1 MLPFRI
7 GRKRKRVFRNSCGRT
22 SHEDRRVEIEAAE
35 NAEPGVAADGGRAGG
50 VARRLADAERR
61 RGAAVGVR
69 PAAAAR
75 VDLRHRGDRTGG
87 DAGARLRA
95 GRTVAPRR
103 AEAAAAGA
111 GCGGA
116 AATRRRGG
124 RQERPAGPPDAGRP
138 GSGAGAAGRPG
149 APARRRPLR
158 AEGDHRRGVPT
169 GAGAAP
175 GAALARGPA
184 HDHGAA
190 RRTPGQGGA
199 RPPRPEPATAPSAQR
214 QSARGREGKRPAN
227 SDVGAGATEQRSG
240 GEARRA
246 SGDPRRRRYH
256 TGAGGSAD
264 TDLRAA
270 AEHPGGDGPPSRYR
284 GEADE
289 RRHSGVEVMRFGP
302 RDFGGCQTT
311 RVATRRRAAA
321 ATSIHRPGAVA
332 TQRI

>member
-1 MLPFRI
+1 MPP
-7 GRKRKRVFRNSCGRT
+7 C
-22 SHEDRRVEIEAAE
+22 
-35 NAEPGVAADGGRAGG
+35 
-50 VARRLADAERR
+50 
-61 RGAAVGVR
+61 RG
-69 PAAAAR
+69 
-75 VDLRHRGDRTGG
+75 
-87 DAGARLRA
+87 
-95 GRTVAPRR
+95 
-103 AEAAAAGA
+103 
-111 GCGGA
+111 
-116 AATRRRGG
+116 GG

-138 GSGAGAAGRPG
+138 GPGAGAAGRPG

-158 AEGDHRRGVPT
+158 AEGGHRRRLPT
-169 GAGAAP
+169 GSGAAT

-190 RRTPGQGGA
+190 CRTPRQGGA

-214 QSARGREGKRPAN
+214 QSARGREGNRPAN

-256 TGAGGSAD
+256 TGAGGSAN

-289 RRHSGVEVMRFGP
+289 RRHSGGENSQANWQVTGGESPLGRRSSHSTTHREPCVSAGDDTDEASVAVRAGTGMSAERERIQSAEILRRVEGNTGCTDMARSSRALRRLRTEARMYVIY
-302 RDFGGCQTT
+302 RDLGDL
-311 RVATRRRAAA
+311 RVALAGRRQGRKGKAR
-321 ATSIHRPGAVA
+321 SRN
-332 TQRI
+332 RR

>member
-1 MLPFRI
+1 M
-7 GRKRKRVFRNSCGRT
+7 
-22 SHEDRRVEIEAAE
+22 
-35 NAEPGVAADGGRAGG
+35 
-50 VARRLADAERR
+50 
-61 RGAAVGVR
+61 GVR
-69 PAAAAR
+69 PAAAPR
-75 VDLRHRGDRTGG
+75 LDLRHRCDRTGG
-87 DAGARLRA
+87 VGGGIGGTERSGGRLRG
-95 GRTVAPRR
+95 GRTVLRR
-103 AEAAAAGA
+103 AGAAAGA
-111 GCGGA
+111 GCGGTT
-116 AATRRRGG
+116 ATRRRGG
-124 RQERPAGPPDAGRP
+124 RQERTAGSPDAGRREP
-138 GSGAGAAGRPG
+138 GAGAAGRPR

-184 HDHGAA
+184 HDAGAA

-214 QSARGREGKRPAN
+214 QSACGREGTRPAN
-227 SDVGAGATEQRSG
+227 SDVGAGATEQRCG

-246 SGDPRRRRYH
+246 SGAPRRRRSH

-264 TDLRAA
+264 THLHAA
-270 AEHPGGDGPPSRYR
+270 AEHPEGDGPPSRYR
-284 GEADE
+284 GERDE

-311 RVATRRRAAA
+311 SVATRRRAATS
-321 ATSIHRPGAVA
+321 TSIHRPSAVA